1 MKTSLECE
9 RAETADSG
17 GKGRI
22 SFSVDSLLG
31 GKTDAPVKDTTDVAS
46 NDAESTDAAPD
57 SDDSDVDIEDVESN
71 VDEREDREPEE
82 VESRSGVV
90 VPQPLLPRLYQGHA
104 PPPAWPFGAFPWMA
118 PNPMFR
124 GGSPNSESCTFFL
137 QWEQESF
144 QITKKKSCG
153 CMNSLKPSDWILI
166 GIMMIFPSHIRK
178 TISSRRK
185 LLPE

>member
-124 GGSPNSESCTFFL
+124 GGSPNSESCTFFFAMGAGL
-137 QWEQESF
+137 LSNNKE
-144 QITKKKSCG
+144 K
-153 CMNSLKPSDWILI
+153 
-166 GIMMIFPSHIRK
+166 IMW
-178 TISSRRK
+178 
-185 LLPE
+185 

>member
-9 RAETADSG
+9 RAEAAENG

-31 GKTDAPVKDTTDVAS
+31 SKADTPQKDTSPDVHS

-57 SDDSDVDIEDVESN
+57 TDDSDVDIEDVESN
-71 VDEREDREPEE
+71 AGDDREDRENLNDGEE
-82 VESRSGVV
+82 MDNRSGVV

-104 PPPAWPFGAFPWMA
+104 PPPSWPFGAFPWMA

-124 GGSPNSESCTFFL
+124 GGSPNS
-137 QWEQESF
+137 
-144 QITKKKSCG
+144 K
-153 CMNSLKPSDWILI
+153 
-166 GIMMIFPSHIRK
+166 
-178 TISSRRK
+178 
-185 LLPE
+185 